1 MAVVN
6 MDLGKES
13 YKIEIER
20 GLLPHIGEK
29 IRKLTKAQKIAVI
42 TDNHVQAIYGDKIRE
57 SLQQG
62 DFHVRI
68 IEMPAG
74 EENKNIHVLEGVYN
88 ELCDFNLSRDD
99 AIVTF
104 SGGVPGDLGGF
115 AAASY
120 MRGVPFFQV
129 PTTILAQIDSSV
141 GGKVAS
147 VLQKKK
153 FVEEDRYDNGSRQML
168 NFGHTIGHAIER
180 YFNYSTYTHGEGV
193 AIGMCLLTEQTER
206 LGITEKGTA
215 ERVIRAVHHL
225 SLPTSIAVPALELI
239 PQIMHDKKRRGG
251 EITLV
256 VLDKIGKAHLL
267 KVKTSELDKYIVTE

>member
-141 GGKVAS
+141 GGKVAIDLPGGKNLAGAFYQPKGVFIDPDLLDTLPTRYVHDGLAEALKYGCIGDPELFELLENIGIGGVS
-147 VLQKKK
+147 G
-153 FVEEDRYDNGSRQML
+153 DRPEPNNKEQPDGEQPPGQARKNG
-168 NFGHTIGHAIER
+168 AA
-180 YFNYSTYTHGEGV
+180 V
-193 AIGMCLLTEQTER
+193 R
-206 LGITEKGTA
+206 LGGHGWKGIKVP
-215 ERVIRAVHHL
+215 ERAGTPFRPPP
-225 SLPTSIAVPALELI
+225 S
-239 PQIMHDKKRRGG
+239 RGR
-251 EITLV
+251 
-256 VLDKIGKAHLL
+256 
-267 KVKTSELDKYIVTE
+267 

>member
-1 MAVVN
+1 

-141 GGKVAS
+141 GGKVAIDLPGGKNLAGAFYQPKG
-147 VLQKKK
+147 VFIDPDLL
-153 FVEEDRYDNGSRQML
+153 DTLPTRYVHDGLAEALKYGCIGEALGGIRVAVGIGDIRLDVVNG
-168 NFGHTIGHAIER
+168 G
-180 YFNYSTYTHGEGV
+180 
-193 AIGMCLLTEQTER
+193 
-206 LGITEKGTA
+206 
-215 ERVIRAVHHL
+215 AVHQVGA
-225 SLPTSIAVPALELI
+225 P
-239 PQIMHDKKRRGG
+239 HDEDGADVRP
-251 EITLV
+251 
-256 VLDKIGKAHLL
+256 VLDGFQLDAGQPQRIGSEGRAGGKYAHPGDGNN
-267 KVKTSELDKYIVTE
+267 E